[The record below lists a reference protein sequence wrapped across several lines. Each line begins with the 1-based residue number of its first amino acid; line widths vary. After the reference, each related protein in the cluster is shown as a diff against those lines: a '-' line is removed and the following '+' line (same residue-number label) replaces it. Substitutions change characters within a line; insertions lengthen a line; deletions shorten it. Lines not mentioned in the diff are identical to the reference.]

1 MKNISFRF
9 LFIFFLLTI
18 SPWYFL
24 YDIPGL
30 PFLLDGLNKAETWIV
45 ELFNANLLH
54 VKDTLNANGGGSGD
68 TSYAWAQFYTF
79 IILAFIGCVAW
90 TIIDR
95 KRLNE
100 YKTLEFWLG
109 NLVRYYLSLVSF
121 GYGILK
127 LFALQMYFPNLSQLA
142 TPLGDF
148 LPMRFSWMFFGY
160 STPYQMFS
168 GVMETIVGILLLNRK
183 TVTLGALLGI
193 GVFANVF
200 MLNLSYDIPVKLY
213 SMQLWIYSLFLAGRD
228 WKRLMNFFLLNRT
241 TEATNLYHI
250 DLNKPWQ
257 KISRIVFKLGFVV
270 LFAILPFNNTWSRY
284 KEENKEEE
292 STPIPIGVYNIKSLV
307 KNRDTLRIALH
318 DDMAWKDFIFDT
330 GGLGSINTRDSL
342 FRQRYGRGYFNYQPD
357 SASQTLQFKKFASD
371 STALFTM
378 NYKFANDNTML
389 LWGLVGADSL
399 RFELQ
404 KSDRHFQLAERQ
416 FHWISESNR

>member
-1 MKNISFRF
+1 
-9 LFIFFLLTI
+9 
-18 SPWYFL
+18 
-24 YDIPGL
+24 
-30 PFLLDGLNKAETWIV
+30 
-45 ELFNANLLH
+45 
-54 VKDTLNANGGGSGD
+54 
-68 TSYAWAQFYTF
+68 
-79 IILAFIGCVAW
+79 
-90 TIIDR
+90 
-95 KRLNE
+95 
-100 YKTLEFWLG
+100 
-109 NLVRYYLSLVSF
+109 
-121 GYGILK
+121 
-127 LFALQMYFPNLSQLA
+127 MYFPNLSQLA

>member
-1 MKNISFRF
+1 MKNILFRF
-9 LFIFFLLTI
+9 LFILFLLTI

-30 PFLLDGLNKAETWIV
+30 PFLLDAVSKAESWIV
-45 ELFNANLLH
+45 ELFNAHLLH
-54 VKDTLNANGGGSGD
+54 VNDTLNANGGGSGD
-68 TSYAWAQFYTF
+68 TSYAWAQLFTF
-79 IILAFIGCVAW
+79 LLLALMGCIAW
-90 TIIDR
+90 TIAER
-95 KRLNE
+95 NRPNE
-100 YKTLEFWLG
+100 YRTLDFWLG

-160 STPYQMFS
+160 STPYQTFS

-200 MLNLSYDIPVKLY
+200 VLNLSYDIPVKLY
-213 SMQLWIYSLFLAGRD
+213 SMQLLIYSLFLAGRD
-228 WKRLMNFFLLNRT
+228 WKRLMNFFLLNKMA
-241 TEATNLYHI
+241 EATDLYHI
-250 DLNKPWQ
+250 DLTKPWQ
-257 KISRIVFKLGFVV
+257 KISRIAFKLGFIV
-270 LFAILPFNNTWSRY
+270 LFVLLPFKSSWSRY
-284 KEENKEEE
+284 QEESKEEE
-292 STPIPIGVYNIKSLV
+292 STLIPIGVYNIKSLM
-307 KNRDTLRIALH
+307 KNKDTITIAIN
-318 DDMAWKDFIFDT
+318 DTMAWKDFIFDK

-342 FRQRYGRGYFNYQPD
+342 FSQRYGRGYFNYQPD
-357 SASQTLQFKKFASD
+357 SASKTLQFKKFASD

-378 NYKFANDNTML
+378 NYKHVSDNAML
-389 LWGLVGADSL
+389 LWGLVGTDSL